1 MLVSG
6 MIGLTKTMKNV
17 IKMIKFQPE
26 TMMME
31 LLWVETACSDD
42 DQQFPK
48 LPVNYVW
55 DRVSDTSSAAPVELW
70 MKLTQWNYHK
80 THWKIF

>member
-31 LLWVETACSDD
+31 LLWVETASMINN
-42 DQQFPK
+42 FP
-48 LPVNYVW
+48 NY
-55 DRVSDTSSAAPVELW
+55 
-70 MKLTQWNYHK
+70 Q
-80 THWKIF
+80 